1 MINPIGKSILIGLAG
16 FGVQIEDM
24 KDTYDELYIEVSVPE
39 FSDHVDAKGNEM
51 SGKLLIERLQEKLS
65 FIHPNLKLYGVIR
78 TGEIWTDSD
87 KEAAK
92 EDMKRQ
98 LYDV

>member
-16 FGVQIEDM
+16 FGVRIEDM

-51 SGKLLIERLQEKLS
+51 SDKLLIKRLQENLS
-65 FIHPNLKLYGVIR
+65 FIHPNLKLYGVTR
-78 TGEIWTDSD
+78 TGETWTDSD
-87 KEAAK
+87 KEAAE

-98 LYDV
+98 LYDI